1 MLKSGFAAGWRGAV
15 RRLTE
20 RWLSERRTVAGFPVE
35 VINTH
40 PEIET
45 EQVVRRLAG
54 ALRLIEE
61 YRPRAV
67 HRLRRDLAGFQ
78 IRRFPCRG
86 AYFRDTKICLVEL
99 TFVGFGRHSV
109 AEIAATIVHEG
120 THARLSRLG
129 LAARP
134 GQLSREERICRR
146 AELEFGLALPDGAVV
161 VERARQSLALADSD
175 VAPAV
180 DWAEAWRR
188 LEA

>member
-1 MLKSGFAAGWRGAV
+1 MSGFAAGWRAAV

-20 RWLSERRTVAGFPVE
+20 RWLSERRTVVGFPVE
-35 VINTH
+35 IINTH
-40 PEIET
+40 PQIES

-61 YRPRAV
+61 FRPRAL

-78 IRRFPCRG
+78 IQRFPCRG
-86 AYFRDTKICLVEL
+86 AYFRETRICLVEL
-99 TFVGFGRHSV
+99 TFVGSGRHSV
-109 AEIAATIVHEG
+109 EEIAATIVHEG

-134 GQLSREERICRR
+134 GQRSREEQICRR

-175 VAPAV
+175 IAPAV